1 MIFVNLLYGH
11 FDILMFQ
18 NGPAKKVTGFRAV
31 YQTYSNSTC
40 QYPRVCESV
49 CMHLLSSVDVLSSLE
64 MSGGCL
70 GNVWEVSGG
79 YLSGIHGN
87 WRQSDMF

>member
-1 MIFVNLLYGH
+1 MIFVNLIYGH

-18 NGPAKKVTGFRAV
+18 NGPAKKVAGFRAL

-40 QYPRVCESV
+40 QYPRVSGGV
-49 CMHLLSSVDVLSSLE
+49 CCRLLSSVDILSSLE

-70 GNVWEVSGG
+70 RDIWGMSGD
-79 YLSGIHGN
+79 I
-87 WRQSDMF
+87 